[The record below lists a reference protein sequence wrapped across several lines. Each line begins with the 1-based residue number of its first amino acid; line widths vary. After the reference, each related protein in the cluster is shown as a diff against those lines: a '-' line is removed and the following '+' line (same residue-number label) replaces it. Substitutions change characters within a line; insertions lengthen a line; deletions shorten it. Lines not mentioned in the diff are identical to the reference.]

1 MLPLGTLFIVLASPL
16 VRVIYERGAFS
27 GEASQL
33 VASLLVAYG
42 LGMFVYLAR
51 DVLVRVFYALGD
63 GQTPF
68 RISLV
73 NIGLNALL
81 DFWLIRW
88 LGAPGLVL
96 ATVGV
101 NIVATLAMVMILNRR
116 LGGLPLV
123 KWGGAIAAL
132 TALSGLAGLVS
143 WGVLQQLERHFR
155 SQGLGVLLV
164 QLLLPGAIGLLLF
177 ILVALILPIPEVKQL
192 AGRLRQRLH

>member
-1 MLPLGTLFIVLASPL
+1 
-16 VRVIYERGAFS
+16 
-27 GEASQL
+27 
-33 VASLLVAYG
+33 
-42 LGMFVYLAR
+42 
-51 DVLVRVFYALGD
+51 
-63 GQTPF
+63 
-68 RISLV
+68 
-73 NIGLNALL
+73 
-81 DFWLIRW
+81 
-88 LGAPGLVL
+88 
-96 ATVGV
+96 V

-143 WGVLQQLERHFR
+143 WGVLQQLESHFR